1 MADSFTSEHF
11 RLLDQWKGQK
21 RDDANEEQNLAYDE
35 LKRAYE
41 ITELWANKVKAKLFP
56 EGYVRVRKRPT
67 SQANSFFAYNWA
79 RIYPTKNSPE
89 KIAYTVGIDASEG
102 FVVKI
107 DTVSLN
113 DNDPIRRNYFSIR
126 GQYNNSSPIIAM
138 ISKSEGLSKS
148 VGELIDWSIEAIQKF
163 SLTYDEIIYK
173 LNLRVDP
180 INTAKNDKDQAME
193 EDIVTQPFNRIYYGP
208 PGTGKTYQV
217 SKLLKQD
224 YEVQMTAVSK
234 EEWKAQFIEE
244 KVAPLKWWEGVVLVL
259 LDLGGRASVSQILE
273 HPFIERIV
281 STKGRKDYLRQTLW
295 TTLQERTIDDS
306 STVKQKSRFSPQ
318 VFDKDEESFWRL
330 AGEWREACADLIAL
344 MDAYKKGS
352 TQSTEIIH
360 HYSFVTFHQSYGY
373 EEFVEGLRPVLDDNE
388 SGAVKYEIKSGAFK
402 ELCRKAKLLPKQRFA
417 MVIDEINRGNI
428 SKIFGE
434 LITLIETDK
443 REGQENQVS
452 VVLPYSGELFSVP
465 SNVDIIGTMNTAD
478 RSLALL
484 DTALRRRFEFEPVYP
499 DVRDEANAPLYG
511 LQVAVDEQVIN
522 ISQMLSAIN
531 QRIEALYDRDHSIG
545 HAYFTSLINVSD
557 GMKRLKALS
566 LIFKNRII
574 PLLEEY
580 FFEDWQK
587 IRLVLADNQK
597 ANEDQ
602 FIIESQD
609 HDENLN
615 NLFGNNHGMS
625 VYDIKQCY
633 VLQNSSFMNPNAYLS
648 IYQTLS
654 HP

>member
-1 MADSFTSEHF
+1 M
-11 RLLDQWKGQK
+11 LDQWKEQK
-21 RDDANEEQNLAYDE
+21 RDNVNEEQNLAYDE

-56 EGYVRVRKRPT
+56 EGYVKVRKRPT
-67 SQANSFFAYNWA
+67 SRANSFFAYNWA

-89 KIAYTVGIDASEG
+89 KIAYTVGIDVEG

-107 DTVSLN
+107 DTVNLN
-113 DNDPIRRNYFSIR
+113 DKDPTRRKYFSIR

-148 VGELIDWSIEAIQKF
+148 LDELVDWSIDSIQKF
-163 SLTYDEIIYK
+163 SLTYDELVSK
-173 LNLRVDP
+173 LNMRAEQ
-180 INTAKNDKDQAME
+180 NNDTFNDEDQFMGE
-193 EDIVTQPFNRIYYGP
+193 GIITQPFNRIYYGP

-224 YEVQMTAVSK
+224 YEVQMTAMSE

-244 KVAPLKWWEGVVLVL
+244 KVAALKWWEGVVLAL
-259 LDLGGRASVSQILE
+259 LDLGGKASVSQLLK
-273 HPFIERIV
+273 HPFIEAIV

-306 STVKQKSRFSPQ
+306 STVKQKLRFSPQ

-344 MDAYKKGS
+344 MDVYRKGS
-352 TQSTEIIH
+352 THSPEIIRH
-360 HYSFVTFHQSYGY
+360 HSFVTFHQSYGY

-388 SGAVKYEIKSGAFK
+388 SDVVKYEIKSGAFK
-402 ELCRKAKLLPKQRFA
+402 ELCRKAKLLPNQRFA

-434 LITLIETDK
+434 LITLIEPDK
-443 REGQENQVS
+443 REGQKNEIS
-452 VVLPYSGELFSVP
+452 VILPYSGELFSVP

-478 RSLALL
+478 RSLAFL

-499 DVRDEANAPLYG
+499 DVRNEANAPLCG
-511 LQVAVDEQVIN
+511 LHVVVDEQVIN

-531 QRIEALYDRDHSIG
+531 QRIEVLYDRDHSIG
-545 HAYFTSLINVSD
+545 HAYFTSLIKAPD
-557 GMKRLKALS
+557 GVERLKALS

-587 IRLVLADNQK
+587 IRLVLGDNQK
-597 ANEDQ
+597 VNEEK
-602 FIIESQD
+602 FIIEIQE
-609 HDENLN
+609 HEENLN
-615 NLFGNNHGMS
+615 NLFGNNHGMGP
-625 VYDIKQCY
+625 YDIKPSY
-633 VLQNSSFMNPNAYLS
+633 VLQDSSFMNPNAYIS
-648 IYQTLS
+648 IYQTLFQ
-654 HP
+654 

>member
-1 MADSFTSEHF
+1 MVDSFTSEHF
-11 RLLDQWKGQK
+11 RLLDQWKEQK
-21 RDDANEEQNLAYDE
+21 RDNVNEEQNLAYDE

-56 EGYVRVRKRPT
+56 EGYVKVRKRPT
-67 SQANSFFAYNWA
+67 SRANSFFAYNWA
-79 RIYPTKNSPE
+79 RIYPKKNSPE
-89 KIAYTVGIDASEG
+89 KIAYTVGIDVEG

-107 DTVSLN
+107 DTVNLN
-113 DNDPIRRNYFSIR
+113 DKDPTRRKYFSIR

-148 VGELIDWSIEAIQKF
+148 LDELVDWSIDSIQKF
-163 SLTYDEIIYK
+163 SLTYDELVSK
-173 LNLRVDP
+173 LNMRAEQ
-180 INTAKNDKDQAME
+180 NNDTFNDEDQFMGE
-193 EDIVTQPFNRIYYGP
+193 GIITQPFNRIYYGP

-224 YEVQMTAVSK
+224 YEVEMTAMSE

-244 KVAPLKWWEGVVLVL
+244 KVAALKWWEGVVLAL
-259 LDLGGRASVSQILE
+259 LDLGGKASVSQLLK
-273 HPFIERIV
+273 HPFIEAIV

-306 STVKQKSRFSPQ
+306 ATVKQKLRFSPQ

-344 MDAYKKGS
+344 MDAYRKGS
-352 TQSTEIIH
+352 THSPEIIRH
-360 HYSFVTFHQSYGY
+360 HSFVTFHQSYGY

-388 SGAVKYEIKSGAFK
+388 SGVVKYEIKSGAFK
-402 ELCRKAKLLPKQRFA
+402 ELCRKAKLLPNQRFA

-434 LITLIETDK
+434 LITLIEPDK
-443 REGQENQVS
+443 REGQKNEIS
-452 VVLPYSGELFSVP
+452 VILPYSGELFSVP

-478 RSLALL
+478 RSLAFL

-499 DVRDEANAPLYG
+499 DVRNEANAPLCG
-511 LQVAVDEQVIN
+511 LHVVIDEQVIN

-545 HAYFTSLINVSD
+545 HAYFTSLIKSPD
-557 GMKRLKALS
+557 GVERLKALS

-587 IRLVLADNQK
+587 IRLVLGDNQK
-597 ANEDQ
+597 VNDEQ
-602 FIIESQD
+602 FIIEIQE
-609 HDENLN
+609 HEENLN
-615 NLFGNNHGMS
+615 NLFGNNHGMGP
-625 VYDIKQCY
+625 YDIKQSY
-633 VLQNSSFMNPNAYLS
+633 VLQDSSFMNPNAYIS
-648 IYQTLS
+648 IYQTLFQ
-654 HP
+654 

>member
-1 MADSFTSEHF
+1 M
-11 RLLDQWKGQK
+11 LDQWKEQK
-21 RDDANEEQNLAYDE
+21 RDNVNEEQNLAYDE

-56 EGYVRVRKRPT
+56 EGYVKVRKRPT
-67 SQANSFFAYNWA
+67 SRANSFFAYNWA

-89 KIAYTVGIDASEG
+89 KIAYTVGIDVEG

-107 DTVSLN
+107 DTVNLN
-113 DNDPIRRNYFSIR
+113 DKDPTRRKYFSIR

-148 VGELIDWSIEAIQKF
+148 LDELVGWSIDSIQKF
-163 SLTYDEIIYK
+163 SLTYDELVSK
-173 LNLRVDP
+173 LNMGAEQ
-180 INTAKNDKDQAME
+180 NNDTFNDEDQFMG
-193 EDIVTQPFNRIYYGP
+193 DGIITQPFNRIYYGP

-217 SKLLKQD
+217 SKLLKQN
-224 YEVQMTAVSK
+224 YEVQMTAMSE

-244 KVAPLKWWEGVVLVL
+244 KVAALKWWEGVVLAL
-259 LDLGGRASVSQILE
+259 LDLGGKASVSQLLK
-273 HPFIERIV
+273 HPFIEAIV

-306 STVKQKSRFSPQ
+306 STVKQKLRFSPQ

-344 MDAYKKGS
+344 MDAYRKGS
-352 TQSTEIIH
+352 TQSTEIIRH
-360 HYSFVTFHQSYGY
+360 HSFVTFHQSYGY

-388 SGAVKYEIKSGAFK
+388 SGVVKYEIKSGAFK
-402 ELCRKAKLLPKQRFA
+402 ELCRKAKLLPNQRFA

-434 LITLIETDK
+434 LITLIEPDK
-443 REGQENQVS
+443 REGQKNEIS
-452 VVLPYSGELFSVP
+452 VILPYSGELFSVP

-499 DVRDEANAPLYG
+499 DVRNEANAPLCG
-511 LQVAVDEQVIN
+511 LHVVVDEQVIN

-545 HAYFTSLINVSD
+545 HAYFTSLIKSPD
-557 GMKRLKALS
+557 GVERLKALS

-587 IRLVLADNQK
+587 IRLVLGDNQK
-597 ANEDQ
+597 VNDEQ
-602 FIIESQD
+602 FIIEIQE
-609 HDENLN
+609 HEENLN
-615 NLFGNNHGMS
+615 NLFGNNHGMGP
-625 VYDIKQCY
+625 YDIKPSY
-633 VLQNSSFMNPNAYLS
+633 VLQESSFMNPNAYIS
-648 IYQTLS
+648 IYQTLFQ
-654 HP
+654 

>member
-1 MADSFTSEHF
+1 MVDSFTSEHF
-11 RLLDQWKGQK
+11 RLLDQWKEQK
-21 RDDANEEQNLAYDE
+21 RDNVNEEQNLAYDE

-56 EGYVRVRKRPT
+56 EGYVKVRKRPT
-67 SQANSFFAYNWA
+67 SRANSFFAYNWA

-89 KIAYTVGIDASEG
+89 KIAYTVGIDVEG

-107 DTVSLN
+107 DTVNLN
-113 DNDPIRRNYFSIR
+113 DKDPTRRKYFSIR

-148 VGELIDWSIEAIQKF
+148 LDELVDWSIDSIQKF
-163 SLTYDEIIYK
+163 SLTYDELVSK
-173 LNLRVDP
+173 LNMRAEQ
-180 INTAKNDKDQAME
+180 NNDTFNDEDQFMGE
-193 EDIVTQPFNRIYYGP
+193 GIITQPFNRIYYGP

-224 YEVQMTAVSK
+224 YEVQMTAMSE

-244 KVAPLKWWEGVVLVL
+244 KVAALKWWEGVVLAL
-259 LDLGGRASVSQILE
+259 LDLGGKASVSQLLK
-273 HPFIERIV
+273 HPFIEAIV

-306 STVKQKSRFSPQ
+306 STVKQKLRFSPQ

-344 MDAYKKGS
+344 MDVYRKGS
-352 TQSTEIIH
+352 THSPEIIRH
-360 HYSFVTFHQSYGY
+360 HSFVTFHQSYGY

-388 SGAVKYEIKSGAFK
+388 SDVVKYEIKSGAFK
-402 ELCRKAKLLPKQRFA
+402 ELCRKAKLLPNQRFA

-434 LITLIETDK
+434 LITLIEPDK
-443 REGQENQVS
+443 REGQKNEIS
-452 VVLPYSGELFSVP
+452 VILPYSGELFSVP

-478 RSLALL
+478 RSLAFL

-499 DVRDEANAPLYG
+499 DVRNEANAPLCG
-511 LQVAVDEQVIN
+511 LHVVVDEQVIN

-531 QRIEALYDRDHSIG
+531 QRIEVLYDRDHSIG
-545 HAYFTSLINVSD
+545 HAYFTSLIKAPD
-557 GMKRLKALS
+557 GVERLKALS

-587 IRLVLADNQK
+587 IRLVLGDNQK
-597 ANEDQ
+597 VNEEK
-602 FIIESQD
+602 FIIEIQE
-609 HDENLN
+609 HEENLN
-615 NLFGNNHGMS
+615 NLFGNNHGMGP
-625 VYDIKQCY
+625 YDIKPSY
-633 VLQNSSFMNPNAYLS
+633 VLQDSSFMNPNAYIS
-648 IYQTLS
+648 IYQTLFQ
-654 HP
+654 